1 MPTAQRPNAAT
12 APPALTPSGR
22 GARWRGGAGGR
33 PLRYSADVQDEP
45 EGIHNFRAVAPY
57 PLRDGGT
64 LRPRR
69 VFRSGALELMTSADE
84 ALLSRE
90 LGIRT
95 VLDLRHPDE
104 LALSPGSHP
113 LADRV
118 VHLSVFSEAQPQEDL
133 IAELNGLYGPG
144 PSPRRYLHYLEI
156 GGDRLARAFELFADE
171 ANYPILVHCTAGKDR
186 TGVLLGMVMEV
197 LGCRD
202 ADIAHEY
209 GLSDASIDRLI
220 AYLRASGRQ
229 LEGTDAE
236 IRARLGTPPERMAG
250 FIELLR
256 EHHTSAAHFF
266 ERQGVAP
273 SAISRVRE
281 LLRE

>member
-1 MPTAQRPNAAT
+1 MQHE
-12 APPALTPSGR
+12 L
-22 GARWRGGAGGR
+22 
-33 PLRYSADVQDEP
+33 
-45 EGIHNFRAVAPY
+45 EGIHNFRELAAY
-57 PLRDGGT
+57 RLRDGGT
-64 LRPRR
+64 IRPGR
-69 VFRSGALELMTSADE
+69 VFRSGGLELMTPAD
-84 ALLSRE
+84 ARVLSRE

-104 LALSPGSHP
+104 IAGTPGSHP
-113 LADRV
+113 LSDRV
-118 VHLSVFSEAQPQEDL
+118 VRLSIFSESQPQEDL

-144 PSPRRYLHYLEI
+144 PSPRRYFHYLEI

-186 TGVLLGMVMEV
+186 TGVLLGMVMDV
-197 LGCRD
+197 LGCPD
-202 ADIAHEY
+202 DDIAHEY
-209 GLSDASIDRLI
+209 GLSNASIDRLI

-256 EHHTSAAHFF
+256 EHHTSAARFF
-266 ERQGVAP
+266 EGQGVAP
-273 SAISRVRE
+273 SSIARVRE
-281 LLRE
+281 LLRA

>member
-1 MPTAQRPNAAT
+1 M
-12 APPALTPSGR
+12 TP
-22 GARWRGGAGGR
+22 
-33 PLRYSADVQDEP
+33 
-45 EGIHNFRAVAPY
+45 
-57 PLRDGGT
+57 
-64 LRPRR
+64 
-69 VFRSGALELMTSADE
+69 ADE

-90 LGIRT
+90 MGIRT
-95 VLDLRHPDE
+95 ILDLRHPDE
-104 LALSPGSHP
+104 LAGTRGTHP

-118 VHLSVFSEAQPQEDL
+118 VRLSIFSESQPQEDL

-156 GGDRLARAFELFADE
+156 GGGRLARAFELFADE

-186 TGVLLGMVMEV
+186 TGVLVGMVMDV
-197 LGCRD
+197 LGCQD
-202 ADIAHEY
+202 NDIAHEY

-229 LEGTDAE
+229 LEGTDTE

-256 EHHTSAAHFF
+256 QRHTTAAHFF
-266 ERQGVAP
+266 EGQGVSPA
-273 SAISRVRE
+273 AIARVRE
-281 LLRE
+281 LLRA

>member
-1 MPTAQRPNAAT
+1 MQH
-12 APPALTPSGR
+12 
-22 GARWRGGAGGR
+22 
-33 PLRYSADVQDEP
+33 EP
-45 EGIHNFRAVAPY
+45 EGIHNFRELAPY
-57 PLRDGGT
+57 ALRDGGT
-64 LRPRR
+64 LRARR
-69 VFRSGALELMTSADE
+69 VFRSGALELMTPADE

-104 LALSPGSHP
+104 LAGTPGPHP
-113 LADRV
+113 LSDRV
-118 VHLSVFSEAQPQEDL
+118 VRLSIFVESQPQEDL
-133 IAELNGLYGPG
+133 IAELNGLYGTG
-144 PSPRRYLHYLEI
+144 PSPRRYFHYLQI

-186 TGVLLGMVMEV
+186 TGVLLGMVMDV
-197 LGCRD
+197 LGCQD

-236 IRARLGTPPERMAG
+236 IRARLSTPPERMAG

-256 EHHTSAAHFF
+256 EHHTSAASFF
-266 ERQGVAP
+266 EGQGVDP
-273 SAISRVRE
+273 SAIARVRE
-281 LLRE
+281 LLRG